1 MIRVPYAAAAAGLLL
16 CPAGLAGQER
26 ADTAAL
32 PEIVVTAT
40 RYPARADSV
49 AATVTVI
56 RGEDLRTRGV
66 HFVADALREIPGAQ
80 VVQSGPYGSATSL
93 FVRGGES
100 DYVKVLVDGV
110 PVNQPGGAF
119 DFGSLTTDNVERV
132 EVLRGPGSVLYGS
145 DAISGVVQ
153 IITRQGQ
160 GRTAASATAEGGSFG
175 SARVEGSAL
184 GGGAWGGW
192 SASLSRLTSDGTY
205 DFNNDY
211 RNTSASARVGV
222 APDDRTRIGVS
233 GRWYDAVYHFPTDF
247 IGTPVDHNQHNT
259 DRTLALAVDGSRRLS
274 SAVEA
279 QLLLGRSDMTARF
292 ENQPDPPPGPSDAS
306 SSRVDVDRTSA
317 EGRLQLRL
325 PAGIRGVAG
334 SAVEREHQ
342 NDGATDRER
351 DNWGVYAQATATPLD
366 RLQLTAGG
374 RLDRNQR
381 FGEFWTYRA
390 SALAFVASHT
400 RVRASVGTGF
410 KEPSFFENF
419 DSPFSV
425 GNPDLR
431 PERTFGIEGGVD
443 RDLLG
448 DRLGVGVTLFAQR
461 FRDLVQ
467 YTFLTAGP
475 TDPNYFNVAAANASG
490 MEATLR
496 IRPRGPVQGS
506 VSYTHLATRVTDAG
520 FDSGDAA
527 TFLQGDR
534 LLRRPDDAV
543 TVRADAA
550 LADRLRL
557 GATLLWVGSRDD
569 IRFALFPAP
578 SRRVTLPS
586 YATVNLSATA
596 TVLRGRPGR
605 PGLEVTA
612 RVENLLDEDY
622 EQAVG
627 YPARGRG
634 VFVGGST
641 TLR

>member
-1 MIRVPYAAAAAGLLL
+1 
-16 CPAGLAGQER
+16 
-26 ADTAAL
+26 
-32 PEIVVTAT
+32 
-40 RYPARADSV
+40 
-49 AATVTVI
+49 
-56 RGEDLRTRGV
+56 
-66 HFVADALREIPGAQ
+66 
-80 VVQSGPYGSATSL
+80 
-93 FVRGGES
+93 
-100 DYVKVLVDGV
+100 
-110 PVNQPGGAF
+110 
-119 DFGSLTTDNVERV
+119 
-132 EVLRGPGSVLYGS
+132 
-145 DAISGVVQ
+145 
-153 IITRQGQ
+153 
-160 GRTAASATAEGGSFG
+160 
-175 SARVEGSAL
+175 
-184 GGGAWGGW
+184 
-192 SASLSRLTSDGTY
+192 
-205 DFNNDY
+205 
-211 RNTSASARVGV
+211 
-222 APDDRTRIGVS
+222 
-233 GRWYDAVYHFPTDF
+233 
-247 IGTPVDHNQHNT
+247 
-259 DRTLALAVDGSRRLS
+259 
-274 SAVEA
+274 
-279 QLLLGRSDMTARF
+279 
-292 ENQPDPPPGPSDAS
+292 
-306 SSRVDVDRTSA
+306 VDVDRTSA

-334 SAVEREHQ
+334 SAFEREHQ
-342 NDGATDRER
+342 NDGTADRDR
-351 DNWGVYAQATATPLD
+351 DNWGFYAQATATPLD

-374 RLDRNQR
+374 RLDQNQR
-381 FGEFWTYRA
+381 FGDFWTYRA

-425 GNPDLR
+425 GNPDLQ

-443 RDLLG
+443 HDLLG
-448 DRLGVGVTLFAQR
+448 DRLGVSVTLFAQR

-467 YTFLTAGP
+467 YTFLTAAP

-490 MEATLR
+490 VEATVR

-520 FDSGDAA
+520 FDSGEAA

-543 TVRADAA
+543 TLRADAA
-550 LADRLRL
+550 LAARLRL

-569 IRFALFPAP
+569 IRFALFPEP

-586 YATVNLSATA
+586 YATVNLSATG

-605 PGLEVTA
+605 PGLDVTA

-634 VFVGGST
+634 IFVGGST